1 MNKTQKKALYES
13 IMKGVSK
20 TIKRRLNEDQSYE
33 DYAYNINACLDET
46 GDERLKEEVLNNIH
60 MMLTEIRMMV
70 DQLNDGDISYE
81 EVLKTFSKI
90 DIMTCGDYNP

>member
-33 DYAYNINACLDET
+33 DYAHNINACLDET
-46 GDERLKEEVLNNIH
+46 GDESLKADVINNIH
-60 MMLTEIRMMV
+60 MMLKDILEIINQM
-70 DQLNDGDISYE
+70 DDGDISYD
-81 EVLKTFSKI
+81 EVDAILRKI
-90 DIMTCGDYNP
+90 DKMICGR